1 MNNWRE
7 RFLATGRQIQSPDST
22 DIDDRI
28 DYIHTLIRPIAL
40 AWRGPVSDREY
51 ITIVKIPASE
61 YQQAHFNEL
70 FTFAFQD
77 LVTGQKGPFIKKANR
92 GTFGI
97 KDEYS
102 QSGGPYPLWL
112 EMDSL
117 SNRVEA
123 HYIAQL
129 HILIQERNNLLLDYQ
144 KRVESELGESWWD
157 VYREYMKSPAWYAKR
172 ELRLLYDE
180 GRCQMDGEILNLVV
194 HHLNYNNIGDENMH
208 DLMTVC
214 RSCHQKLHPYKTL

>member
-117 SNRVEA
+117 A
-123 HYIAQL
+123 T
-129 HILIQERNNLLLDYQ
+129 
-144 KRVESELGESWWD
+144 G
-157 VYREYMKSPAWYAKR
+157 
-172 ELRLLYDE
+172 LRLI
-180 GRCQMDGEILNLVV
+180 IL
-194 HHLNYNNIGDENMH
+194 LNYIYLYRNEIIFCWTIRKGLKVN
-208 DLMTVC
+208 
-214 RSCHQKLHPYKTL
+214 